1 MKPYV
6 PTMLCSY
13 LLEAQGAPPHPHPG
27 LEPQPEVLCT
37 KPSSSSPQC
46 LQEAETSAVVAM
58 CSLASAK
65 GSSLLKS
72 FTHVN
77 Q

>member
-13 LLEAQGAPPHPHPG
+13 LAGGPGSPTAPPPRSRAAARGPLHQAFQF
-27 LEPQPEVLCT
+27 QPLV
-37 KPSSSSPQC
+37 PAGGRNQC
-46 LQEAETSAVVAM
+46 SGGM